1 MISGKIS
8 KLFSVLLLSALTTPV
23 FSSESEEFNDDMLLA
38 QRSSSDNENK
48 SENENKKTS
57 RNERSARPTETRPAR
72 PSDTRPARP
81 QAKPHAPAPGHAHHH
96 DPQPPHHHHHHH
108 GGDVVVVVED
118 DVNYTTSTS
127 NNYTT
132 SVSKDCDL
140 DRFMLFANL
149 GCGASY
155 RGFSGE
161 IYDVE
166 EDDGDDSDYIPPLG
180 YNIEVRC
187 DVELTKHLFVSSG
200 VGFAKQSI
208 YNKFLPGNYMY
219 STKRFLEIPLLF
231 GYRKADDEDFWGS
244 LSVGPRFAYG
254 VNGVCRE
261 YYDFYPSPEHGVFE
275 HNSYGGKYGSDRFS
289 VGVGLEANMVINKFL
304 LGFDVSFYPKND
316 CLPEEIYKGLYRR
329 FHTIRTNFSI
339 KAGWRIF

>member
-72 PSDTRPARP
+72 PSDTRPERP

-96 DPQPPHHHHHHH
+96 DPQPPHHHHH
-108 GGDVVVVVED
+108 GGDVVVVED
-118 DVNYTTSTS
+118 DANYMTSTS
-127 NNYTT
+127 DNT
-132 SVSKDCDL
+132 STYVSKDCDL

-149 GCGASY
+149 GFGVSY
-155 RGFSGE
+155 RGFSGALDFE
-161 IYDVE
+161 EE
-166 EDDGDDSDYIPPLG
+166 EDGLFENLG

-187 DVELTKHLFVSSG
+187 DVGLTKHLFISSG

-208 YNKFLPGNYMY
+208 YNEFLPGNYMRN
-219 STKRFLEIPLLF
+219 TKRFFDIPLFF

-244 LSVGPRFAYG
+244 LLIGPRFAYG
-254 VNGVCRE
+254 LNGVCRE
-261 YYDFYPSPEHGVFE
+261 YYDFYPSPEHGVFK
-275 HNSYGGKYGSDRFS
+275 HNSYGGKYGSDRFC

-316 CLPEEIYKGLYRR
+316 CLPEEIYDGLYRR
-329 FHTIRTNFSI
+329 FYSLRTNFSI

>member
-72 PSDTRPARP
+72 PSDTRPERP
-81 QAKPHAPAPGHAHHH
+81 QAKPHTPSSGHAHHH
-96 DPQPPHHHHHHH
+96 SQPPHHHHHH

-118 DVNYTTSTS
+118 DANYTTSTS
-127 NNYTT
+127 NNSTT

-166 EDDGDDSDYIPPLG
+166 EYDGDDSDYIPPLG

-187 DVELTKHLFVSSG
+187 DVGLTKHLFVSSG
-200 VGFAKQSI
+200 IGFSKQSI

-231 GYRKADDEDFWGS
+231 GYRKTNDEDFWGS

-254 VNGVCRE
+254 LNGVCRE
-261 YYDFYPSPEHGVFE
+261 YYDFYPSPEHGVFK
-275 HNSYGGKYGSDRFS
+275 HNSYDGKYGLNRFAVGAGFEANVIIFKLLLG
-289 VGVGLEANMVINKFL
+289 VGVC
-304 LGFDVSFYPKND
+304 FYPKSD
-316 CLPEEIYKGLYRR
+316 CLPEEIYDGLYKR
-329 FHTIRTNFSI
+329 FYSLRTNFSI

>member
-57 RNERSARPTETRPAR
+57 RDERSARPVETRPAR
-72 PSDTRPARP
+72 PSDTRPERP
-81 QAKPHAPAPGHAHHH
+81 QAKPHTPSSGHAHHH

-118 DVNYTTSTS
+118 DANYTTSTS
-127 NNYTT
+127 DYSSTY
-132 SVSKDCDL
+132 VSKDCDL
-140 DRFMLFANL
+140 DRFMLFVNL
-149 GCGASY
+149 GFGVSY
-155 RGFSGE
+155 RGFSGALDYE
-161 IYDVE
+161 EEE
-166 EDDGDDSDYIPPLG
+166 EDGLFENLG

-187 DVELTKHLFVSSG
+187 DVGLTKHLFISSG

-208 YNKFLPGNYMY
+208 YNEFLPGNYMRN
-219 STKRFLEIPLLF
+219 TKRFLDIPLLF

-244 LSVGPRFAYG
+244 LSIGPRFAYG
-254 VNGVCRE
+254 VNGECRE
-261 YYDFYPSPEHGVFE
+261 YYDFYPSPEHGVFK
-275 HNSYGGKYGSDRFS
+275 HNSYGGKYGSDRFC

-316 CLPEEIYKGLYRR
+316 CLPEEIYEGLYRR
-329 FHTIRTNFSI
+329 FYTIRTNFSI

>member
-1 MISGKIS
+1 MISGKIY

-72 PSDTRPARP
+72 PSDTRPERP
-81 QAKPHAPAPGHAHHH
+81 QAKPHTPSSGHAHHH
-96 DPQPPHHHHHHH
+96 SQPPHHHHHH

-118 DVNYTTSTS
+118 DANYTTSTS
-127 NNYTT
+127 NNSTT

-166 EDDGDDSDYIPPLG
+166 EYDGDDSDYIPPLG

-187 DVELTKHLFVSSG
+187 DVGLTKHLFVSSG
-200 VGFAKQSI
+200 IGFSKQSI

-231 GYRKADDEDFWGS
+231 GYRKTNDEDFWGS

-254 VNGVCRE
+254 LNGVCRE
-261 YYDFYPSPEHGVFE
+261 YYDFYPSPEHGVFK
-275 HNSYGGKYGSDRFS
+275 HNSYDGKYGLNRFA
-289 VGVGLEANMVINKFL
+289 VGAGFEANVIIFKLL

-316 CLPEEIYKGLYRR
+316 CLPEEIYEGLYRR
-329 FHTIRTNFSI
+329 FYTIRTNFSI

>member
-1 MISGKIS
+1 M
-8 KLFSVLLLSALTTPV
+8 
-23 FSSESEEFNDDMLLA
+23 
-38 QRSSSDNENK
+38 
-48 SENENKKTS
+48 
-57 RNERSARPTETRPAR
+57 
-72 PSDTRPARP
+72 
-81 QAKPHAPAPGHAHHH
+81 
-96 DPQPPHHHHHHH
+96 
-108 GGDVVVVVED
+108 VVED
-118 DVNYTTSTS
+118 DANYTTSTS
-127 NNYTT
+127 NNSTT

-166 EDDGDDSDYIPPLG
+166 EYDGDDSDYIPPLG

-187 DVELTKHLFVSSG
+187 DVGLTKHLFVSSG
-200 VGFAKQSI
+200 IGFSKQSI

-231 GYRKADDEDFWGS
+231 GYRKTNDEDFWGS

-254 VNGVCRE
+254 LNGVCRE
-261 YYDFYPSPEHGVFE
+261 YYDFYPSPEHGVFK
-275 HNSYGGKYGSDRFS
+275 HNSYDGKYGLNRFAVGAGFEANVIIFKLLLG
-289 VGVGLEANMVINKFL
+289 VGVC
-304 LGFDVSFYPKND
+304 FYPKSD
-316 CLPEEIYKGLYRR
+316 CLPEEIYEGLYRR
-329 FHTIRTNFSI
+329 FYTIRTNFSI

>member
-1 MISGKIS
+1 MISGKIY

-23 FSSESEEFNDDMLLA
+23 WSSEDDGFSDDILLA
-38 QRSSSDNENK
+38 LRSSRENENK
-48 SENENKKTS
+48 SENENKNS
-57 RNERSARPTETRPAR
+57 SHNERSARPVETRPSR
-72 PSDTRPARP
+72 PSDSRPERP
-81 QAKPHAPAPGHAHHH
+81 HVKPHAPSPGHAHHH
-96 DPQPPHHHHHHH
+96 DPQPPHHHHHH

-118 DVNYTTSTS
+118 DANYTSATSSPSS
-127 NNYTT
+127 NVASGDYEM
-132 SVSKDCDL
+132 

-187 DVELTKHLFVSSG
+187 DVGLTKHLFVSSG

-254 VNGVCRE
+254 LNGVCRE
-261 YYDFYPSPEHGVFE
+261 YYDFYPSPEHGVFK
-275 HNSYGGKYGSDRFS
+275 HNSYDGKYGLNRFA
-289 VGVGLEANMVINKFL
+289 VGAGFEANMM
-304 LGFDVSFYPKND
+304 
-316 CLPEEIYKGLYRR
+316 
-329 FHTIRTNFSI
+329 
-339 KAGWRIF
+339 IFKLKI